1 LRAIRLNGPQSPDP
15 QPPRPPARSAAAR
28 NWQVLLALLSLGL
41 SLLLWLNGLTESL
54 ARPSVQNDLT
64 LRQLELTAS
73 VAELLPDD
81 WSVGLLGPDPRQS
94 LSDALSKGMAQD
106 PTPAP
111 ALRRLE
117 LALLLRGGTNSDQ
130 ADRELRELVEMVD
143 APRRP
148 LVEALLAGQ
157 RRPPLLQQALVTPW
171 KAPLLVRQLSCEQL
185 GGPARECPVQQAR
198 LRLLGQWLVATVL
211 PLLLMGLGVL
221 LIVIQLWRQ
230 LSGRI
235 GKAPALLGPPLNL
248 VEVTL
253 LIAGGFVVVGEVLL
267 PPLLAYPMQRLT
279 TTLPPALAQG
289 LQVLL
294 PYLVVMAAPLL
305 LLQSLLRGQ
314 GSVGNDGGLQWRWRP
329 LAQALLQALNGVLT
343 IFPIVALAG
352 WLIERF
358 WGDPGGS
365 NPLLDLVLTRS
376 QPLTLVC
383 FALTAVVI
391 APLFEETLFRGVLLP
406 VLGQRIGPVAG
417 VVISA
422 LVFAIAHLS
431 LSELAPLF
439 LLGVG
444 LGWIR
449 WRSGRLAPSV
459 LMHALWNGITF
470 IDLLALAG

>member
-1 LRAIRLNGPQSPDP
+1 MAVI
-15 QPPRPPARSAAAR
+15 
-28 NWQVLLALLSLGL
+28 SLGV

-54 ARPSVQNDLT
+54 GRPSVQNDLT

-73 VAELLPDD
+73 VAELLPADL
-81 WSVGLLGPDPRQS
+81 SAELLGPDPRQS
-94 LSDALSKGMAQD
+94 LSDALSKAMAQD

-117 LALLLRGGTNSDQ
+117 LALLLRGGAHADQ
-130 ADRELRELVEMVD
+130 AERALRELVEMVD
-143 APRRP
+143 GPRRP
-148 LVEALLAGQ
+148 LVEALLAGD
-157 RRPPLLQQALVTPW
+157 RRSPLNQQALVTPW
-171 KAPLLVRQLSCEQL
+171 RAPLLVRQLSCEQL
-185 GGPARECPVQQAR
+185 GGPERECPIQQAR
-198 LRLLGQWLVATVL
+198 LIVLSQWLAATVL
-211 PLLLMGLGVL
+211 PLVLLGLGVL
-221 LIVIQLWRQ
+221 LILIKLWWQLA
-230 LSGRI
+230 GRI
-235 GKAPALLGPPLNL
+235 GRAPALLGPPLDL

-267 PPLLAYPMQRLT
+267 PPLLAYPMQLLT
-279 TTLPPALAQG
+279 TTLPPGLAQG

-305 LLQSLLRGQ
+305 ILRSQLRPQ
-314 GSVGNDGGLQWRWRP
+314 GSTGTDGGLQWRWRP
-329 LAQALLQALNGVLT
+329 LGQALLQALSGVLT

-358 WGDPGGS
+358 WGNPGGS

-376 QPLTLVC
+376 QPLTLIC

-417 VVISA
+417 VVVSA

>member
-1 LRAIRLNGPQSPDP
+1 
-15 QPPRPPARSAAAR
+15 
-28 NWQVLLALLSLGL
+28 VALLSLGL
-41 SLLLWLNGLTESL
+41 SLLLRLNGLTESL
-54 ARPSVQNDLT
+54 GRPSVQNDLT

-73 VAELLPDD
+73 VADLLPADL
-81 WSVGLLGPDPRQS
+81 SAELLGPDPRQS

-117 LALLLRGGTNSDQ
+117 LALLLRGGPKADQ
-130 ADRELRELVEMVD
+130 SDRELRELVEMVD
-143 APRRP
+143 GPRRP
-148 LVEALLAGQ
+148 LVEALLAGE
-157 RRPPLLQQALVTPW
+157 RRSPRNQQALVAPW

-185 GGPARECPVQQAR
+185 GGPESACPVQQAR
-198 LRLLGQWLVATVL
+198 LRILSQWVAATVV
-211 PLLLMGLGVL
+211 PLVLLGLGVL
-221 LIVIQLWRQ
+221 LILIQLWWQ
-230 LSGRI
+230 LSGRV
-235 GKAPALLGPPLNL
+235 GMAPPLIGPPLDL

-267 PPLLAYPMQRLT
+267 PPLLAYPMQLLT
-279 TTLPPALAQG
+279 STLPAALAQG

-305 LLQSLLRGQ
+305 ILRSLLRGQ
-314 GSVGNDGGLQWRWRP
+314 GSPGIDGGLQWRWHP
-329 LAQALLQALNGVLT
+329 MAQALVQALTGVLT

-376 QPLTLVC
+376 QPLTLIC

-417 VVISA
+417 VVVSA

-470 IDLLALAG
+470 MDLLALAG

>member
-1 LRAIRLNGPQSPDP
+1 
-15 QPPRPPARSAAAR
+15 
-28 NWQVLLALLSLGL
+28 
-41 SLLLWLNGLTESL
+41 
-54 ARPSVQNDLT
+54 
-64 LRQLELTAS
+64 
-73 VAELLPDD
+73 
-81 WSVGLLGPDPRQS
+81 
-94 LSDALSKGMAQD
+94 
-106 PTPAP
+106 
-111 ALRRLE
+111 
-117 LALLLRGGTNSDQ
+117 
-130 ADRELRELVEMVD
+130 
-143 APRRP
+143 
-148 LVEALLAGQ
+148 
-157 RRPPLLQQALVTPW
+157 
-171 KAPLLVRQLSCEQL
+171 
-185 GGPARECPVQQAR
+185 
-198 LRLLGQWLVATVL
+198 
-211 PLLLMGLGVL
+211 
-221 LIVIQLWRQ
+221 
-230 LSGRI
+230 
-235 GKAPALLGPPLNL
+235 

-294 PYLVVMAAPLL
+294 PYLLVMAAPLL